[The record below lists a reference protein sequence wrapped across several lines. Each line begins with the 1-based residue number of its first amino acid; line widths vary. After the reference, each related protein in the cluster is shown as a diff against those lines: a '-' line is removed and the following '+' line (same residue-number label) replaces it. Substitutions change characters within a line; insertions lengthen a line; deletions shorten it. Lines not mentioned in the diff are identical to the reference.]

1 MRAMDVERRSRGFER
16 LGAAGARAL
25 GLSASRR
32 RSLEIESAWRRV
44 AGPSIARR
52 ALVVGLERGAL
63 CVRVESAD
71 WRRALERLL
80 PELSARL
87 SRDFP
92 SLGVTHVRIVDAL
105 SR

>member
-1 MRAMDVERRSRGFER
+1 MDVERRSRGFER

-25 GLSASRR
+25 GLPAGRR
-32 RSLEIESAWRRV
+32 RSLELESAWRRV

-52 ALVVGLERGAL
+52 ALVVGVTKGDLAI
-63 CVRVESAD
+63 RVESAD

-80 PELSARL
+80 PELAARL
-87 SRDFP
+87 ARDFP
-92 SLGVTHVRIVDAL
+92 SLGVTHVRIVDAP

>member
-1 MRAMDVERRSRGFER
+1 METERRARGFER
-16 LGAAGARAL
+16 LGIAGARSF

-52 ALVVGLERGAL
+52 VRVTALDRGVLE
-63 CVRVESAD
+63 VRVESAD
-71 WRRALERLL
+71 WRRAIERLA

-87 SRDFP
+87 AREFP
-92 SLGVTHVRIVDAL
+92 SLGIADLRIIDAPP
-105 SR
+105 R